1 MLKICALSGEGIE
14 TLRETID
21 AHRAALEESGAI
33 VTRRAEIN
41 ERRLL
46 LASEEAL
53 RKSFARQ
60 RDGHVAGLL
69 RELNA
74 RTISPHTAAK
84 RLLEQLHRRGSR
96 MNDNARADPLGA

>member
-1 MLKICALSGEGIE
+1 VLKTGALSGEGIAA
-14 TLRETID
+14 LRDAID
-21 AHRAALEESGAI
+21 AHRAALDESGAI
-33 VTRRAEIN
+33 VARRAEIN

-69 RELNA
+69 RELNE

-84 RLLEQLHRRGSR
+84 RLLETLRQEDH
-96 MNDNARADPLGA
+96 A